1 MFSSQGSFVPTPRIS
16 PLQHHASSAPVSQLN
31 RKQWRQARQTNSVSA
46 CKQQKSSRSSGEG
59 GRQTVKRGFEVG
71 YLPRRTYCLLWFY
84 FCFDKSQIEFSNIT
98 ASWRDYFTFR
108 TKFTIWVQNTRYIWW
123 VIVCP
128 LLTSPRFRC
137 IHPNMVLC
145 HCRKFNIRVIK
156 IITVWLKHARNAAS
170 TITQHTA
177 LLLYVRSEHNLFI
190 LDCEHLYLL
199 L

>member
-1 MFSSQGSFVPTPRIS
+1 MQAKGLLLSCIEDKNPCIFFEPKILYRAAGELESMFSSQGSFVPTPRIS

-108 TKFTIWVQNTRYIWW
+108 TKFTIWVQNTRYI
-123 VIVCP
+123 
-128 LLTSPRFRC
+128 
-137 IHPNMVLC
+137 
-145 HCRKFNIRVIK
+145 
-156 IITVWLKHARNAAS
+156 
-170 TITQHTA
+170 
-177 LLLYVRSEHNLFI
+177 
-190 LDCEHLYLL
+190 
-199 L
+199 